1 MVLQDLTFAI
11 SQGQTIALV
20 GSSGCGKSTCINFL
34 ERYYDC
40 TAGHVAIDSKD
51 VTQITLKNLRS
62 QMGIVSQEP
71 SLFDRTIAENIAY
84 GDNSID
90 IPMNEIIAAAKL
102 ANIHSFIASL
112 PLGYE
117 TRLGN
122 KGTQISGGQKQRI
135 AIARALIRNPRIL
148 LLDEA
153 TR

>member
-51 VTQITLKNLRS
+51 VQQITLKNLRS

-102 ANIHSFIASL
+102 ANIHSFITSL